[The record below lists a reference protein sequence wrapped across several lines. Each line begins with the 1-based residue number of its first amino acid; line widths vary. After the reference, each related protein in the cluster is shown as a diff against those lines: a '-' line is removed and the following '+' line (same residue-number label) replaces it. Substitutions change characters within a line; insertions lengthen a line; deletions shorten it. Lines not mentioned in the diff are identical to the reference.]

1 MSLFQKV
8 FGPKEDPA
16 KDAMRPLYAQ
26 IVEKARAL
34 HWYEKGGVADSLD
47 GRFEM
52 VSVMMSLVLIR
63 LEQGDS
69 TAENSVLLTEI
80 FVDDMDGQL
89 REIGVGDMIVGK
101 HLGKMMAALGGRMG
115 AYRGGLNGEGSLDD
129 AILRNIFRGE
139 VPDKAA
145 LKHVSD
151 NIKAEMDK
159 LRALDTADI
168 CQGASGW

>member
-1 MSLFQKV
+1 MSLFQRI

-16 KDAMRPLYAQ
+16 KDAMRPLYAK

-52 VSVMMSLVLIR
+52 VAAMMSLVLIR
-63 LEQGDS
+63 LEQTDDQ
-69 TAENSVLLTEI
+69 ADNSVLLTEI

-101 HLGKMMAALGGRMG
+101 HLGKMMAAFGGRMG
-115 AYRGGLNGEGSLDD
+115 AYRDGVDD
-129 AILRNIFRGE
+129 KGKLSEAVARNIFRGE
-139 VPDKAA
+139 APK
-145 LKHVSD
+145 
-151 NIKAEMDK
+151 
-159 LRALDTADI
+159 
-168 CQGASGW
+168 QGALNHVATKLISEMAVLAKMQPAAIVSGAADW